1 MPAAPG
7 AEAEVRIESPIRG
20 KRETATPASGAIPR
34 RQALLA
40 FPADAE
46 AAGSDQFQPAQGAP
60 AGKDNRY
67 ETVDEVSKER
77 WRMGLTFSGKGE
89 GNPRFPLA
97 ETGSEKALVLLSLTF
112 DTVAGPRHG
121 LHAFLFNLFVAGHA
135 QAESAVFQPFQRLVD

>member
-1 MPAAPG
+1 M
-7 AEAEVRIESPIRG
+7 IR
-20 KRETATPASGAIPR
+20 RPPRSTLFPYTTLFRSPASGAIPR

-112 DTVAGPRHG
+112 DTVAGPRHAP
-121 LHAFLFNLFVAGHA
+121 HAVLFHTFLGGARHTASSPFFPFPPVA
-135 QAESAVFQPFQRLVD
+135 